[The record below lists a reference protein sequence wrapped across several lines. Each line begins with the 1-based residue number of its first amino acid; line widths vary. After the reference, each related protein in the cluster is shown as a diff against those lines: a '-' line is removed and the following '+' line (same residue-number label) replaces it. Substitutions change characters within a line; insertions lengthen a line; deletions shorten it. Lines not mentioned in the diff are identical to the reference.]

1 MTASIFSDKLL
12 LYVGVCAFVFQT
24 QCIAPQQTALLC
36 GQGLLSDL
44 GGQTAP
50 AACFTAIAA
59 SNVQEPNLPH
69 LRGVLVLDTILPETA
84 HK

>member
-12 LYVGVCAFVFQT
+12 LRRSVCLVFQT
-24 QCIAPQQTALLC
+24 QCIAPSTDCTAVRT
-36 GQGLLSDL
+36 GLLSDL

-59 SNVQEPNLPH
+59 ASNVQEPKLPR
-69 LRGVLVLDTILPETA
+69 LRGVLVLDTILPGNST
-84 HK
+84 